1 MPQGWRISYLKGDQV
16 KVVVVGISDK
26 NAAINQVIGDQVG
39 ISGVGADELTDDDFE
54 KLGLS
59 EGKAMNMG

>member
-16 KVVVVGISDK
+16 KIVVVGISDK
-26 NAAINQVIGDQVG
+26 NAAINQVIGDQAG

-59 EGKAMNMG
+59 EGKVMNMA

>member
-16 KVVVVGISDK
+16 KIVVVGISDK
-26 NAAINQVIGDQVG
+26 NAAIKHVIGDQTGV
-39 ISGVGADELTDDDFE
+39 SGVGADELTDDDFG

-59 EGKAMNMG
+59 EGKLMSLG